1 MSDIFLKKD
10 IRNKRTVLKN
20 TIFSTT
26 SNNFIQGGGNTS
38 SANMSKINATDIN
51 NLLAMLTSESNSD
64 NAINRNG
71 GGFTN
76 YDNYTENTEVL
87 ENKLIK
93 ILNNK
98 NDNLNSEQLQ
108 NKINNLIIP
117 HQSGGGRELASLATL
132 ATLGAVGALATSRIN
147 NNSIKKSTSNTETEF
162 NSGTII
168 NKGQNVIPTIFPNIV
183 STMPNVIGNKD
194 NKITV
199 TVETPT
205 DVRTS
210 ETSPNLI
217 SDMNNNLSDTSN
229 SIFQKNPVNKKNSFI
244 NTTTSLNNSD
254 LSPTSSAILN
264 TVSDPRLNKL
274 QQGGRGTNVGFENFL
289 KVAALVAT
297 KLNIPNSAKA
307 KKIAGQLQRDVKEKN
322 KDITSDKMVNVAEKH
337 LIANLEKYKKMI

>member
-1 MSDIFLKKD
+1 
-10 IRNKRTVLKN
+10 
-20 TIFSTT
+20 
-26 SNNFIQGGGNTS
+26 
-38 SANMSKINATDIN
+38 
-51 NLLAMLTSESNSD
+51 
-64 NAINRNG
+64 
-71 GGFTN
+71 
-76 YDNYTENTEVL
+76 
-87 ENKLIK
+87 
-93 ILNNK
+93 
-98 NDNLNSEQLQ
+98 
-108 NKINNLIIP
+108 
-117 HQSGGGRELASLATL
+117 
-132 ATLGAVGALATSRIN
+132 
-147 NNSIKKSTSNTETEF
+147 
-162 NSGTII
+162 
-168 NKGQNVIPTIFPNIV
+168 
-183 STMPNVIGNKD
+183 MPNVIGNKD